1 MDNLRLLIVD
11 DVEDNRL
18 VLKAICRKLENFEIK
33 EATNGLEAVE
43 ITQNWHPDIVL
54 MDIMMPVMD
63 GYEAS
68 KVIKKLHPEIV
79 VIAVTAVIDPNMQK
93 NMSEIGVD
101 IYITKP
107 IDKELILFKIQSIG
121 SSMLL
126 KQGEGKLLSKK
137 DALNPFNSDIRSF
150 KIIFDITDTES
161 MMDFGMYLFDQCNAR
176 DAVACSRL
184 DPIIELFYML
194 MRQGTRNAQRLSI
207 IIEESYDELYI
218 TIKFENAII
227 LEQKIVEI
235 VEKFKS
241 DFIIKENVLCARL
254 KRHFEEKKSD
264 ESKIENKTEIK
275 SETKPEI
282 KTVVSKQEAVKSKDA
297 KEVRAVA
304 SEEKVLLRQS
314 FTKKTSSVDYVS
326 DLGGDILD
334 EILDLASFDEEW
346 REKLST
352 FEEEPTDEN
361 LIDFADRVLGAY
373 SHTISTLFEFTALA
387 YALSS
392 LGVFLKDRASLV
404 VEDSAKTKTLIMLLE
419 NLGYDLVSWRKH
431 IFELQDTQDIHYLDS
446 SFFSSCMQIE
456 GIMSNKEIDV
466 DDDNE
471 MEFF

>member
-1 MDNLRLLIVD
+1 MNNLKLLIVD

-33 EATNGLEAVE
+33 EAQDGLEAVE
-43 ITQNWHPDIVL
+43 ITENWHPNIIL

-79 VIAVTAVIDPNMQK
+79 VIAVTAVLDPNMQK

-121 SSMLL
+121 SSILL
-126 KQGEGKLLSKK
+126 KQGEGKSLSKK

-150 KIIFDITDTES
+150 KIIFDIVDTES
-161 MMDFGMYLFDQCNAR
+161 MMDFGMYLYDQCNAK
-176 DAVACSRL
+176 DVIACSML
-184 DPIIELFYML
+184 DPIIELFYIL
-194 MRQGTRNAQRLSI
+194 MRQGTKNDHRLSI

-218 TIKFENAII
+218 TIRFENAII

-235 VEKFKS
+235 LEKFQS
-241 DFIIKENVLCARL
+241 EFIIKENILCAKL
-254 KRHFEEKKSD
+254 KRYLEEKKSN
-264 ESKIENKTEIK
+264 ESKIEIKTE
-275 SETKPEI
+275 T
-282 KTVVSKQEAVKSKDA
+282 KTVILTQEIVELETI

-304 SEEKVLLRQS
+304 SEEKKLLRQS
-314 FTKKTSSVDYVS
+314 FTQKTTSVDYVS

-361 LIDFADRVLGAY
+361 LIDFADKVLGAY
-373 SHTISTLFEFTALA
+373 SHTINTLFEFTALA

-392 LGVFLKDRASLV
+392 LGVFLKDRASV
-404 VEDSAKTKTLIMLLE
+404 VAQDPAKTKTLIMLLE
-419 NLGYDLVSWRKH
+419 NLGYDLVSWRRH

-456 GIMSNKEIDV
+456 GIMGNKEIDV